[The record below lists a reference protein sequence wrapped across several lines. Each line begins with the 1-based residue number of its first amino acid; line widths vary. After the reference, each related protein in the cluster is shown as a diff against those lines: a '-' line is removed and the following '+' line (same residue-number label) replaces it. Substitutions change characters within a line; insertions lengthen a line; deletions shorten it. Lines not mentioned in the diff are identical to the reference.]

1 MPAPEMCALA
11 RVVRRTLGCA
21 LRREGRTMDP
31 ERRLQQIVQLA
42 AIAFLLVAVAGV
54 ASAILLRPLVTPLI
68 PFFGLVAVS
77 ATTYPPA
84 YRRWE
89 MLRRDPDSRISE
101 GLGDR
106 HWSWLFIG
114 LMTPPILAVL
124 VASNLSGVA
133 PDLSSSLAL
142 TFCWMLS
149 GFALGVTVFLGSILL
164 LGRRL
169 LADSSGWCRS
179 CGHRL
184 GGPSEQCPECGARSD
199 ESA

>member
-1 MPAPEMCALA
+1 MASPAWSLSVAL
-11 RVVRRTLGCA
+11 
-21 LRREGRTMDP
+21 GRGDATRAGKAKNVDA
-31 ERRLQQIVQLA
+31 ERRLRQIVRLA

-54 ASAILLRPLVTPLI
+54 ASAILLRPIVTPLI
-68 PFFGLVAVS
+68 PFIGLVAVS

-114 LMTPPILAVL
+114 LMTPPILAIL
-124 VASNLSGVA
+124 VVSNLSGVA
-133 PDLSSSLAL
+133 PDRSSKLAL
-142 TFCWMLS
+142 TICCMLS
-149 GFALGVTVFLGSILL
+149 GFSLGVTVFLGSILL

-169 LADSSGWCRS
+169 LADSPAWCRA

-184 GGPSEQCPECGARSD
+184 AGSSGQCPECGAPRD
-199 ESA
+199 DSA